1 MQMQSN
7 AVKMH
12 GPNPLMGRERSRAW
26 GTYPEELCDKYARCA
41 ISQFLL
47 MGKEEFLHY
56 KEMMMK
62 LKETIDG
69 YKAKS
74 EKASPGSNKASSQQ
88 SSPARAQSAHREKQ
102 AKTEASESPDFG
114 ASSSPATSS
123 SMEEKGGGHEGSD
136 STKETKGPALE
147 PVTMHTCVGGDGKF
161 GMLKSRN
168 IQSPE
173 DDTAYTG
180 A

>member
-1 MQMQSN
+1 
-7 AVKMH
+7 V
-12 GPNPLMGRERSRAW
+12 GRERSRAS

-102 AKTEASESPDFG
+102 AKTDTRLWGIFVTLNLKQHGRERWRPRRFG
-114 ASSSPATSS
+114 
-123 SMEEKGGGHEGSD
+123 
-136 STKETKGPALE
+136 
-147 PVTMHTCVGGDGKF
+147 
-161 GMLKSRN
+161 
-168 IQSPE
+168 
-173 DDTAYTG
+173 
-180 A
+180 